1 MLSATVLFALVTV
14 SVASEGKM
22 TCFMKKTCYLLPKFK
37 SSFEGTILD
46 RQKIYSLFLLMYLI
60 VGSRFSFKTL
70 LKTMG
75 GKYPS

>member
-46 RQKIYSLFLLMYLI
+46 RQKIYSLFLSVEVAI
-60 VGSRFSFKTL
+60 L
-70 LKTMG
+70 LKH
-75 GKYPS
+75 S

>member
-46 RQKIYSLFLLMYLI
+46 RQKIYSLFLLM
-60 VGSRFSFKTL
+60 
-70 LKTMG
+70 
-75 GKYPS
+75 